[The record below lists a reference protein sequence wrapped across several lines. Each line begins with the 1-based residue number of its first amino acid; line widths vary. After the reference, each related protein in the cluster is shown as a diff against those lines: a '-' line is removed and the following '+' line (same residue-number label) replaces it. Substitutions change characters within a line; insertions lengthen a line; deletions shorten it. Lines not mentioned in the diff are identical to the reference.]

1 MPFGGFTKNNII
13 MKKTILS
20 IVVLLSL
27 LFLTSCDKNK
37 EVKQFATDF
46 AAAVQSGNKSEIT
59 KMYPGAASAD
69 SLVFTFDAE
78 KAEIEEL
85 ESGGWKVVL
94 GEGKDIFIVKN
105 EADGTLSIKDSHGV
119 FFIPDSKKDFA
130 LKTGWIEKGMSD
142 IQILERFLD
151 TGFEA
156 SLIEKYISDIKKSL
170 SAKITGSW
178 GDDYYGGTWISAAGI
193 IITLVNKSTS
203 DIPASAYDV
212 IYRTWYW
219 GDPSNKLKEII
230 KGKDVPAGKSITLKT
245 SKLGAN
251 MESDN
256 DLILDFHP
264 DTLQAT
270 FYKNY
275 LPTGS
280 EYKEYLS
287 SKK

>member
-1 MPFGGFTKNNII
+1 MDLLKTSII
-13 MKKTILS
+13 MKKTNLS
-20 IVVLLSL
+20 IVVFLSL

-156 SLIEKYISDIKKSL
+156 SLIEKYIFSSL
-170 SAKITGSW
+170 RI
-178 GDDYYGGTWISAAGI
+178 
-193 IITLVNKSTS
+193 
-203 DIPASAYDV
+203 
-212 IYRTWYW
+212 
-219 GDPSNKLKEII
+219 
-230 KGKDVPAGKSITLKT
+230 
-245 SKLGAN
+245 
-251 MESDN
+251 
-256 DLILDFHP
+256 
-264 DTLQAT
+264 
-270 FYKNY
+270 
-275 LPTGS
+275 
-280 EYKEYLS
+280 
-287 SKK
+287 

>member
-1 MPFGGFTKNNII
+1 MRKII
-13 MKKTILS
+13 NFIPL
-20 IVVLLSL
+20 VLALL
-27 LFLTSCDKNK
+27 LFSACNNYAD
-37 EVKQFATDF
+37 VKQFMAELS
-46 AAAVQSGNKSEIT
+46 AAIEKNDTAAIK
-59 KMYPGAASAD
+59 KMYPDAAKAD

-105 EADGTLSIKDSHGV
+105 ETDGTLSIKDSHGV

-170 SAKITGSW
+170 SAKISGSW